1 MIPTTNEM
9 SMHGLGSPPSKSAR
23 PWRVGTLSMG
33 LSLLVLGLLVL
44 SSAWKGAEVYSSA
57 ARWWPIVLVLLGAE
71 IVCYTLIF
79 RRGGSVKYDLFSILL
94 IGFLTF
100 CCIGMGALDATG
112 LLDQI
117 RRETMSVQQ
126 TIPLPDQKITIPD
139 GVKKVI
145 VQGSYNHN
153 IQQDASSSDEMLIF
167 GSLRTEDIKMW
178 STTELPSM
186 IQIKESGNILYVQL
200 NDPPRNAFR
209 GSFSQLDVT
218 LSVPSA
224 VKVIIRDRSS

>member
-1 MIPTTNEM
+1 MIPTTNDM
-9 SMHGLGSPPSKSAR
+9 SIYDLGSPPSKSAR
-23 PWRVGTLSMG
+23 QWRVGTLSMG

-44 SSAWKGAEVYSSA
+44 SSAWKGVEVYSSA
-57 ARWWPIVLVLLGAE
+57 ARWWPIVFVLLGAE
-71 IVCYTLIF
+71 IVSYSLIF
-79 RRGGSVKYDLFSILL
+79 RRRGWVKYDIFSILL
-94 IGFLTF
+94 IGFLAF
-100 CCIGMGALDATG
+100 CCIGMGALSATG

-153 IQQDASSSDEMLIF
+153 IRQDASSSKEMLIF

-186 IQIKESGNILYVQL
+186 IQIKQSGNILYVQL
-200 NDPPRNAFR
+200 NDPPRYTFR